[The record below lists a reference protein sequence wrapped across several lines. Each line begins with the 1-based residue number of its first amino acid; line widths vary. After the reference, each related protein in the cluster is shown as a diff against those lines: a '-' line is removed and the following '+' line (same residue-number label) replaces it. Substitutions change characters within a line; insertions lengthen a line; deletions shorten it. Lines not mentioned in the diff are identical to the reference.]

1 MRPYFRLLLAVLAV
15 PMVLSGCTTPISED
29 EASLSDSMVRKIQ
42 PQTRASRDAIEQQD
56 ILTRSAFWA
65 AEYENNPADREAALK
80 LARLVRI
87 IGNPGRAAT
96 IGSQSLALF
105 PNDKDLLLV
114 TGQALIEDGHADN
127 AISFLQS
134 ALKQDPLDVTVLSA
148 LGVAYDQSDRH
159 ELAMQTFNK
168 ALALSPQ
175 NSKLLS
181 NIGLSYALQGDPVIA
196 EAWLLRAAALPDADA
211 RVRQNLALVLGLQGR
226 FAEAEVMAAKD
237 MPNGIAK
244 ENINYVKSMITRPQ
258 AWEALRGD

>member
-1 MRPYFRLLLAVLAV
+1 MRPYFLLLLAGLVAPV
-15 PMVLSGCTTPISED
+15 ALSGCTTPISEE
-29 EASLSDSMVRKIQ
+29 EASLTNSMVRQIQ
-42 PQTRASRDAIEQQD
+42 PQTRAARDAIEQQD
-56 ILTRSAFWA
+56 VLTRSAFWA

-80 LARLVRI
+80 LARLVRT

-105 PNDKDLLLV
+105 PNDRDLLLI
-114 TGQALIEDGHADN
+114 TAQSLIEDGNATN

-134 ALKQDPLDVTVLSA
+134 ALKQDPLDVAVLSA

-168 ALALSPQ
+168 ALALSPD

-181 NIGLSYALQGDPVIA
+181 NIGLSYALQGDPVTA
-196 EAWLLRAAALPDADA
+196 EAWLLRATAQPDADA

-226 FAEAEVMAAKD
+226 FIEAEAMASKD